1 MIYFHIDNAASRPD
15 AHVLFLLAAFST
27 SFIIRTPIRGSIH
40 FPGRGPR
47 RVPRVFIRKGIMKSR
62 KIESVAEES
71 GGLLEEDTRR
81 PPGRV
86 RRLVAAPVPIV
97 DFRDPRAVGLGR
109 YLRATR
115 LNRELSCDE
124 VSRRAGVD
132 RVTVIALELG
142 LLRPE
147 QIRSAWL
154 TRLGYAL
161 GEDGDDLGLLLGI
174 PLPTSSPQQADIA
187 PYAYLAAKGEMASSE
202 EAAHPTT
209 RPYLGVGLV
218 NSRDRFRGTRPPRDP
233 ERLFFDK

>member
-1 MIYFHIDNAASRPD
+1 MIYFHIDNAAGRADP
-15 AHVLFLLAAFST
+15 HVLFLLAAIST
-27 SFIIRTPIRGSIH
+27 SFIIRTPPCGPNH
-40 FPGRGPR
+40 YPGHGPR

-62 KIESVAEES
+62 NIEPIEE
-71 GGLLEEDTRR
+71 GPGEGLEDYSRR

-86 RRLVAAPVPIV
+86 RRLVAAPVPIAE
-97 DFRDPRAVGLGR
+97 FRDPRAVGLGR

-115 LNRELSCDE
+115 LNRELSYDE
-124 VSRRAGVD
+124 VSRRAGID

-142 LLRPE
+142 LLRPD

-154 TRLGYAL
+154 TRLAYAL

-187 PYAYLAAKGEMASSE
+187 PYAYLAVEGEPASPE
-202 EAAHPTT
+202 EPARSTT

-218 NSRDRFRGTRPPRDP
+218 NSRDRFRSTRPPRDP